1 MKELI
6 IDTLEIIDLLQTL
19 EQQFQED
26 LSFFKQFVTDNKLKY
41 IKNDYKINFYGYYEI
56 NDYFR
61 RHLIY
66 KTPKQIHK
74 GNIEFLLQTSESKF
88 GFFDHR
94 DEELYNEDLNKEL
107 FELKQ
112 IDLRTFSMFC
122 Y

>member
-19 EQQFQED
+19 EHQFQED

-66 KTPKQIHK
+66 K
-74 GNIEFLLQTSESKF
+74 
-88 GFFDHR
+88 
-94 DEELYNEDLNKEL
+94 
-107 FELKQ
+107 
-112 IDLRTFSMFC
+112 
-122 Y
+122 